1 MNWSSSSP
9 NSHFISVQEHKPNR
23 WMATIIYIINKM
35 IYKEQMQRAIF
46 VVPIPVIK
54 INMGLF
60 LSGK

>member
-9 NSHFISVQEHKPNR
+9 NSHFISVQEPETNR
-23 WMATIIYIINKM
+23 WMATIIYMTIKM
-35 IYKEQMQRAIF
+35 TYKAQMQRAIS
-46 VVPIPVIK
+46 VVPIAVIK